1 MHDKIIIR
9 RAHAADAEALDRLA
23 QLDSSRVPEGDL
35 MVALVDGDLRAAVPE
50 SGGRPIADPFH
61 YTDELIDAIKACAGD
76 DRASIRLRRRPIL
89 AALRL
94 A

>member
-9 RAHAADAEALDRLA
+9 RAHSGDFEALDQLA
-23 QLDSSRVPEGDL
+23 QLDSSHVPEGDVI
-35 MVALVDGDLRAAVPE
+35 VALVDGEVRAAMPE
-50 SGGRPIADPFH
+50 GGGDAIANPFH
-61 YTDELIDAIKACAGD
+61 YTDELVEALKVCSGEE
-76 DRASIRLRRRPIL
+76 RLRMRRRPLL